1 MEKVFDV
8 LLDKTFREQFVESKT
23 KYKPNDERK
32 RALRDYILGEALC
45 ADVERLRQGVYFLD
59 LPCLKEV
66 EKNPTGEKRELYVFR
81 GTDHFLLSFMAYTL
95 LRLYDHL
102 FSDGLYS
109 FRLKRNRRTLIER
122 VHSELISSEE
132 HPYYAFKTDIKGYSK
147 NIDQDILLRKLSAIL
162 EYDPDCMHFLS
173 WLIRRNRYAIKGRM
187 FERNLSAMPGCPLAD
202 FFTNVYLMDVDAYFQ
217 ANCDLYCRFTDDI
230 LVLCRDDQKT
240 CSMLIQMRD
249 MMREN
254 KLELK
259 PIKTELF
266 SPNEPIELLGI
277 RFDGPHMDISRESME
292 SGKLALRISAKKAAL
307 AIRKSG
313 ISREDAA
320 RRYIAGSLWPF
331 MKGREGEDRY
341 FARLFF
347 PVVTRDDSF
356 REIDRCLQH
365 CARYILTG
373 KWGKA
378 QYRATY
384 AKLRS
389 LGYIS
394 VVHLYH
400 NIYKQARP
408 GL

>member
-1 MEKVFDV
+1 MEKLFDA
-8 LLDKTFREQFVESKT
+8 LLDKTFREKFLESKT
-23 KYKPNDERK
+23 KNKPNNERNL
-32 RALRDYILGEALC
+32 ALKDYILGEGLC
-45 ADVERLRQGVYFLD
+45 TDVERLRRGDYFLD
-59 LPCLKEV
+59 LPYLIEV
-66 EKNPTGEKRELYVFR
+66 EKNSTGEKRTLFVFR
-81 GTDHFLLSFMAYTL
+81 GTDYFLLSYMSYTL
-95 LRLYDHL
+95 LCLYDHL
-102 FSDGLYS
+102 FSDSLYS
-109 FRLKRNRRTLIER
+109 FRRERNRRTLIER
-122 VHSELISSEE
+122 VHSELKNSDE
-132 HPYYAFKTDIKGYSK
+132 HPYYAFKTDIKGYAK
-147 NIDQDILLRKLSAIL
+147 NIDQDILLRKLSVIL
-162 EYDPDCMHFLS
+162 EHDPNCLRFLS
-173 WLIRRNRYAIKGRM
+173 WLIQRNRYRTKDQTVD
-187 FERNLSAMPGCPLAD
+187 RNLSAMPGCPLAD
-202 FFTNVYLMDVDAYFQ
+202 FFTNVYLMDVDAYFE

-230 LVLCRDDQKT
+230 LVLCHDDQKT
-240 CSMLIQMRD
+240 CNMLIHMRD

-292 SGKLALRISAKKAAL
+292 SGKLALRINAKKAAQ

-331 MKGREGEDRY
+331 MKGREGENRY
-341 FARLFF
+341 FARLFY

-356 REIDRCLQH
+356 REIDHCLQH
-365 CARYILTG
+365 CVRYILTG

-400 NIYKQARP
+400 NIYKQDHS